1 MQHRSS
7 AFTRAIGGI
16 AFAAAF
22 TAAYFVS
29 PVIHSHTAEWV
40 NAFSRRY
47 YPPEIAEWSDTGWLI
62 TIGVAVFFAV
72 KGVVAA
78 ALSMIGL
85 ALANRSFD
93 S

>member
-1 MQHRSS
+1 MQPRSS

-16 AFAAAF
+16 ALAAGF

-29 PVIHSHTAEWV
+29 PVIHSHTSEWV

-47 YPPEIAEWSDTGWLI
+47 YPPEIADWSDTGWLVVLA
-62 TIGVAVFFAV
+62 IGIGCAV
-72 KGVVAA
+72 KGIVAA
-78 ALSMIGL
+78 ILSMIGL
-85 ALANRSFD
+85 ALANRSYD